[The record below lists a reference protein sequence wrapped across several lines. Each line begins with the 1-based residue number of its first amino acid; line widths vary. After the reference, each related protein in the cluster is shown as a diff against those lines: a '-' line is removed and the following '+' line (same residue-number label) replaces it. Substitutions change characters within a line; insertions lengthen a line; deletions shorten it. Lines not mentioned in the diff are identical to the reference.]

1 MKLRTHQFGGNFEEI
16 EEREINKMK
25 RRNMDRRKNNLY
37 MHKDDQTLRLF
48 TARHGIKDQ
57 RDYSS
62 NRRKGVT
69 VKDIFKAHI

>member
-1 MKLRTHQFGGNFEEI
+1 
-16 EEREINKMK
+16 MK
-25 RRNMDRRKNNLY
+25 RRNMDLRKNNLY
-37 MHKDDQTLRLF
+37 RHKDDQTLRLF

-69 VKDIFKAHI
+69 VKDIFKANV

>member
-1 MKLRTHQFGGNFEEI
+1 MPKEKVPFPNTPLTVEI
-16 EEREINKMK
+16 RKK
-25 RRNMDRRKNNLY
+25 GKMDRRKNNLY

-62 NRRKGVT
+62 NRRKGD
-69 VKDIFKAHI
+69 K